1 MNQRAGPK
9 KSHPNQERGITRIA
23 VSGFKS
29 ISQEQSIEIRPLTI
43 LAGVNSSGKSSIMQ
57 PLLLLKQTLEETYDP
72 GALLLYGPNVKF
84 TSTDQLLSRMGRG
97 KTSDTFQVG
106 ISTGLDTAL
115 ALYFRRQSGGGVD
128 IQQATFLDHGFE
140 IRLRLGMTREEIL
153 SVIPPFL
160 RRFHRTFS
168 EMEERNLEWVV
179 VRNRCFLA
187 LALRSEGGQLGPP
200 FAPFD
205 GFDASLH
212 AVIGAHIRRFIHL
225 PGLRGNPERTYPVT
239 AVGPTFP
246 GTFEKY
252 VASVIAQWQA
262 KRNNKELERLSKNLE
277 ELGLTWKVA
286 AKPVNDTQVELQVGR
301 LIRTTKGRA
310 RDLVSIADVG
320 LGVSQT
326 LPVLVAL
333 QVAEPEQLVYLEHPE
348 LHLHPRA
355 QFAMAQILANAA
367 DRGVRVVVETHSDL
381 LLLGLRALV
390 AEGKLASEK
399 VKLHWFKRDSIGNT
413 KVSSADLDEGGAFGE
428 WPEDFAEV
436 ALEAE
441 SRYLDAAEAR
451 VKKNG
456 YAGKSLAT
464 PRH

>member
-9 KSHPNQERGITRIA
+9 KLQPSREGGVTQISVA
-23 VSGFKS
+23 GFKS
-29 ISQEQSIEIRPLTI
+29 ISQKQSIEIRPLTI
-43 LAGVNSSGKSSIMQ
+43 LAGANSSGKSSMMQ

-72 GALLLYGPNVKF
+72 GALLLNGPNVKF
-84 TSTDQLLSRMGRG
+84 ASVDQLLSRMGRG
-97 KTSDTFQVG
+97 KTSHTFEVG
-106 ISTGLDTAL
+106 ISVGLDTAFSL
-115 ALYFRRQSGGGVD
+115 CFRKRSGGGID
-128 IQQATFLDHGFE
+128 IQQATFLDHGFAVN
-140 IRLRLGMTREEIL
+140 LRLGMTREEIL
-153 SVIPPFL
+153 SVIPSFL
-160 RRFHRTFS
+160 RRFHGTLS
-168 EMEERNLEWVV
+168 EMEEINREWAV
-179 VRNRCFLA
+179 VRSRCFLA
-187 LALRSEGGQLGPP
+187 LALRSEDGQLGPP
-200 FAPFD
+200 FPPFD
-205 GFDASLH
+205 DFDASPR
-212 AVIGAHIRRFIHL
+212 AVIGAHIRRLIHL

-239 AVGPTFP
+239 AVGRTFP

-252 VASVIAQWQA
+252 VASVIAQWQTEKDHD
-262 KRNNKELERLSKNLE
+262 KREQLSKDLE
-277 ELGLTWKVA
+277 KLRLTWKVM
-286 AKPVNDTQVELQVGR
+286 AKPINDTQVELQVGR
-301 LIRTTKGRA
+301 LSQITKGRA
-310 RDLVSIADVG
+310 RDLVNIADVG
-320 LGVSQT
+320 LGISQV

-355 QFAMAQILANAA
+355 QFAMAQILASAA

-413 KVSSADLDEGGAFGE
+413 KVSSADLDEIGAFGE

-464 PRH
+464 PRD